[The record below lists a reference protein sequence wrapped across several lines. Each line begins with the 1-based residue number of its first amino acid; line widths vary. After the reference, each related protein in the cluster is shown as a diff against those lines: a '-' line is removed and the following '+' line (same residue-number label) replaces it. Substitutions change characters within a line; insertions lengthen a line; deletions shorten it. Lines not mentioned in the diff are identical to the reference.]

1 MIISEVKTEQLSI
14 IQDLA
19 YKIWPSTYGEIL
31 SKIQLDYML
40 DKFYNLNYLQNQLEN
55 GQHFILIS
63 NENVIVG
70 FASYEFNFENSNKT
84 KVHKIY
90 VLPEIQGKGV
100 GKILMDFI
108 RNKAIENTNLG
119 LLLNVN
125 RFNKAITFY
134 EKYGFVKN
142 NSVDIEIGNGYLM
155 QDYILEL
162 NL

>member
-1 MIISEVKTEQLSI
+1 MIISEVKTEQLFI

-55 GQHFILIS
+55 GQNFILIS

-70 FASYEFNFENSNKT
+70 FASYEFNFEKSNKT
-84 KVHKIY
+84 KIHKIY
-90 VLPEIQGKGV
+90 VLPEIQRKGV

-108 RNKAIENTNLG
+108 KNKAVENTNLG

-134 EKYGFVKN
+134 EKYGFTNV
-142 NSVDIEIGNGYLM
+142 SLIDIEIGNGYLM
-155 QDYILEL
+155 QDYVMEL

>member
-108 RNKAIENTNLG
+108 KNKAVEKTNSG

-125 RFNKAITFY
+125 RFNKAIIFY
-134 EKYGFVKN
+134 EKYGFTNV
-142 NSVDIEIGNGYLM
+142 SLIDIEIGNGYLM

>member
-134 EKYGFVKN
+134 EKYGFTNV
-142 NSVDIEIGNGYLM
+142 SLIDIEIGNGYLM
-155 QDYILEL
+155 QDYIMEL

>member
-19 YKIWPSTYGEIL
+19 YRIWPSTYGEIL

-55 GQHFILIS
+55 GQNFILIS
-63 NENVIVG
+63 NEKVIVG

-108 RNKAIENTNLG
+108 KNKAVEKTNSG

-125 RFNKAITFY
+125 RFNKAIIFY
-134 EKYGFVKN
+134 EKYGFTNV
-142 NSVDIEIGNGYLM
+142 SLIDIEIGNGYLM

>member
-1 MIISEVKTEQLSI
+1 MIISEVKTEQLFI

-19 YKIWPSTYGEIL
+19 YRIWPSTYGEIL
-31 SKIQLDYML
+31 SKVQLDYML

-134 EKYGFVKN
+134 QKYGFVNK

>member
-19 YKIWPSTYGEIL
+19 YRIWPSTYGEIL
-31 SKIQLDYML
+31 SKVQLDYML

-108 RNKAIENTNLG
+108 KNKAVKNTNSG

>member
-108 RNKAIENTNLG
+108 KNKAVEKTNSG

-125 RFNKAITFY
+125 RFNKAIIFY
-134 EKYGFVKN
+134 EKYGFINV
-142 NSVDIEIGNGYLM
+142 SLIDIEIGNGYLM

>member
-1 MIISEVKTEQLSI
+1 MIISEVKTEQLFI

-55 GQHFILIS
+55 GQNFILIS

-70 FASYEFNFENSNKT
+70 FASYEFNFEKSNKT

-108 RNKAIENTNLG
+108 KNKAVENTNLG

-134 EKYGFVKN
+134 EKYGFTNV
-142 NSVDIEIGNGYLM
+142 SLIDIEIGNGYLM
-155 QDYILEL
+155 QDYVMEL